1 MVGEKSLELDDP
13 LGVCAY
19 VCVVVVVV
27 VEVLAGVDVGVAA
40 VTDLKGVEMTMLGSS
55 RNV

>member
-27 VEVLAGVDVGVAA
+27 EVLVGVDVGVVA